1 MANKTWKRSNSFIY
15 GEIGERLS
23 GIRESQVYEYSANSL
38 TNWYI
43 TEAGNLKAA
52 KKYKCPDHKNAE
64 RFVILQKC
72 LVLNPLEWQH
82 PILNILFYS
91 TMNMKQLN

>member
-1 MANKTWKRSNSFIY
+1 MANKTWKRSNSFMY

-43 TEAGNLKAA
+43 TEAGNLRAA
-52 KKYKCPDHKNAE
+52 KQYRGIGLVNDE
-64 RFVILQKC
+64 ILEIIM
-72 LVLNPLEWQH
+72 LYHTEFS
-82 PILNILFYS
+82 LFKLYFIF
-91 TMNMKQLN
+91 